1 MIHFKP
7 GAICLFGSSC
17 STGMQH
23 PKHAPHRPYKL
34 IFPVLFFFSN
44 QKAKGRH
51 LTQRSL
57 LCTCAGQSR
66 DTFRREK
73 DSGFESCAKFH
84 IQLWNRMRFLQT
96 ISIITK
102 CYPSLFAHT
111 IFHIILTFPC
121 LLLKNKTT
129 YKIYMCFHAT
139 VLSAFRM

>member
-7 GAICLFGSSC
+7 GAICLFGCSC

-66 DTFRREK
+66 DTFRREN
-73 DSGFESCAKFH
+73 DNGFESCAKFH
-84 IQLWNRMRFLQT
+84 IQLWTRMLFLQT

-102 CYPSLFAHT
+102 CYPSLFART
-111 IFHIILTFPC
+111 LFHIILTFPC
-121 LLLKNKTT
+121 PLLKNKTT
-129 YKIYMCFHAT
+129 YTIFMCFLAT